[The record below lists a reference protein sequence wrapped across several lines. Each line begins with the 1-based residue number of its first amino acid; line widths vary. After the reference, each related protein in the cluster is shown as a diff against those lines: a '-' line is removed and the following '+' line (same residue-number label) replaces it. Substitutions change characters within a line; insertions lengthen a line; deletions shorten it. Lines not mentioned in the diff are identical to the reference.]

1 MKYSKK
7 VRGLCVSLITTLFVG
22 LFMNTGILEA
32 KAAVAH
38 FDGND
43 YRMSGQVDEGFFD
56 DDSTSVMGYTKTS
69 PRVDEWPR
77 IGIDVSHWQN
87 DRGTIDWSAVR
98 NSGVDFVIVKVGGR
112 YNDGSFYTDKCYKQ
126 NIEGALA
133 AGLRVGVYFW
143 SEAVTEA
150 EAREE
155 ANYVTGLI
163 YMYNITLPICM
174 DYEWCPSQYRSDCR
188 LYNSRQNAAQRTAV
202 ANAFMNQCA
211 LNGYTGALYANKST
225 LRNFFDGDSLA
236 ANGRVWIANYSNP
249 QWTGYLSNAGYL
261 ATTDYEK
268 TYDFFQFSSQ
278 GSVPGITGYVDLDYW
293 YDDGTISGQDYSAVF
308 DATYYAEHNADVVSA
323 VGSDAGA
330 LLSHFKNYGMAE
342 GRQGCATFD
351 PKSYY
356 LQYGDLRYA
365 YGTNWPLY
373 YQHYMLYGKAEGRK
387 GTGCT
392 TMQGPTTVYNGIDY
406 SGVYNYYYYL
416 EHNVDVKNALGT
428 DDATILKHFVNY
440 GVAEG
445 RQAIASFNVSSYRLQ
460 YADLRSAY
468 GKNWKNYYLHYVK
481 YGQKEG
487 RKGTGCTA
495 LQNATTVY
503 NGINYASVYDYNY
516 YVNNNVDVKKAYG
529 DDENAVL
536 AHFVNYGMKEGR
548 QAKSTF
554 NASSYRLQYVDLRNA
569 YGSNLKNYYLHYM
582 NYGAKEGR
590 KGAGCTT
597 VQGATT
603 VYNGVDYSAVY
614 DYYYYVSNN
623 SDIKNAY
630 GNDDQAVLAHF
641 VNYGMKEGR
650 QAKADFNV
658 GAYRGNYADLQSA
671 YGNDLKS
678 YYLHYMN
685 FGKKE
690 GRSGI

>member
-308 DATYYAEHNADVVSA
+308 DATYYGEHNADVVSA

-373 YQHYMLYGKAEGRK
+373 YQHYMLYGKAEGRQ

-406 SGVYNYYYYL
+406 SGVYNYDYYL

-428 DDATILKHFVNY
+428 DDATVLKHFVNY
-440 GVAEG
+440 GMAEG
-445 RQAIASFNVSSYRLQ
+445 RQAISTFSATSYRLQ

-481 YGQKEG
+481 YGQ
-487 RKGTGCTA
+487 
-495 LQNATTVY
+495 
-503 NGINYASVYDYNY
+503 
-516 YVNNNVDVKKAYG
+516 
-529 DDENAVL
+529 
-536 AHFVNYGMKEGR
+536 
-548 QAKSTF
+548 
-554 NASSYRLQYVDLRNA
+554 
-569 YGSNLKNYYLHYM
+569 
-582 NYGAKEGR
+582 KEGR

-650 QAKADFNV
+650 QAKADFNAGV
-658 GAYRGNYADLQSA
+658 YRENYADLQSA

>member
-1 MKYSKK
+1 MKHTRKT
-7 VRGLCVSLITTLFVG
+7 RTLCAALVTVLVVG
-22 LFMNTGILEA
+22 LFANTGILETQ
-32 KAAVAH
+32 AATTH

-43 YRMSGQVDEGFFD
+43 YRMSGHIDEGFFD
-56 DDSTSVMGYTKTS
+56 DDTETMSYTKSS
-69 PRVDEWPR
+69 PREGYSAIR
-77 IGIDVSHWQN
+77 KGIDVSHWQN
-87 DRGTIDWSAVR
+87 DRGTIDWNAVK
-98 NSGVDFVIVKVGGR
+98 NSGVEFVIVKVGGR

-188 LYNSRQNAAQRTAV
+188 LYNSGQNAAQRTAV

-211 LNGYTGALYANKST
+211 VNGYTGALYANKSM
-225 LRNFFDGDSLA
+225 LRNDFDGEALASL
-236 ANGRVWIANYSNP
+236 GRVWLANYMNP
-249 QWTGYLSNAGYL
+249 QVSGFEWWVSSN
-261 ATTDYEK
+261 YEHP
-268 TYDFFQFSSQ
+268 YDFFQFSSQ
-278 GSVPGITGYVDLDYW
+278 GSVPGITGYVDLNYW
-293 YDDGTISGQDYSAVF
+293 YDDGTISGQDYSSVF
-308 DATYYAEHNADVVSA
+308 NATYYAEKYPDVKSA
-323 VGSDAGA
+323 YGIDAGK
-330 LLSHFKNYGMAE
+330 LLNHFINWGMAE
-342 GRQGCATFD
+342 GRQGCQNFD
-351 PKSYY
+351 PISYY
-356 LQYGDLRYA
+356 LQYADLRQAYGQNWTQYYWHYMMYGKSEGRRGTGCSTVQNATTVLNGVDYAAVYDYTYYVTHNTDVYNAYGIDDQAVLKHFVQWGMGEGRQAKNTFSVTSYRLRYA
-365 YGTNWPLY
+365 DLRQAYGNNLKQYYLHYVNW
-373 YQHYMLYGKAEGRK
+373 GRNEGRK

-392 TMQGPTTVYNGIDY
+392 QLQNAVTVYNGVNYATVYDY
-406 SGVYNYYYYL
+406 EYYTS
-416 EHNVDVKNALGT
+416 HNQDVRKAFGY
-428 DDATILKHFVNY
+428 DDIAVLKHFV
-440 GVAEG
+440 
-445 RQAIASFNVSSYRLQ
+445 Q
-460 YADLRSAY
+460 
-468 GKNWKNYYLHYVK
+468 
-481 YGQKEG
+481 
-487 RKGTGCTA
+487 
-495 LQNATTVY
+495 
-503 NGINYASVYDYNY
+503 
-516 YVNNNVDVKKAYG
+516 
-529 DDENAVL
+529 
-536 AHFVNYGMKEGR
+536 YGMKEGR
-548 QAKSTF
+548 QAKATF
-554 NASSYRLQYVDLRNA
+554 NVTSYRLQYPDLRQA

-590 KGAGCTT
+590 KGTGCTT

>member
-308 DATYYAEHNADVVSA
+308 DATYYGEHNADVVSA

-373 YQHYMLYGKAEGRK
+373 YQHYMLYGKAEGRQ

-428 DDATILKHFVNY
+428 DDATVLKHFVNY
-440 GVAEG
+440 GMAEG
-445 RQAIASFNVSSYRLQ
+445 RQAISTFSATSYRLQ

-554 NASSYRLQYVDLRNA
+554 NA
-569 YGSNLKNYYLHYM
+569 
-582 NYGAKEGR
+582 
-590 KGAGCTT
+590 
-597 VQGATT
+597 
-603 VYNGVDYSAVY
+603 
-614 DYYYYVSNN
+614 N
-623 SDIKNAY
+623 S
-630 GNDDQAVLAHF
+630 
-641 VNYGMKEGR
+641 
-650 QAKADFNV
+650 
-658 GAYRGNYADLQSA
+658 
-671 YGNDLKS
+671 
-678 YYLHYMN
+678 
-685 FGKKE
+685 
-690 GRSGI
+690 

>member
-373 YQHYMLYGKAEGRK
+373 YQHYMLYGKAEGRQ

-392 TMQGPTTVYNGIDY
+392 TMQGPITVYNGIDY

-416 EHNVDVKNALGT
+416 E
-428 DDATILKHFVNY
+428 
-440 GVAEG
+440 
-445 RQAIASFNVSSYRLQ
+445 
-460 YADLRSAY
+460 
-468 GKNWKNYYLHYVK
+468 
-481 YGQKEG
+481 
-487 RKGTGCTA
+487 
-495 LQNATTVY
+495 
-503 NGINYASVYDYNY
+503 
-516 YVNNNVDVKKAYG
+516 NNVDVKKAYG

-582 NYGAKEGR
+582 NSGAKEGR
-590 KGAGCTT
+590 KGTGCTT

>member
-308 DATYYAEHNADVVSA
+308 DATYYGEHNADVVSA

-373 YQHYMLYGKAEGRK
+373 YQHYMLYGKAEGRQ

-428 DDATILKHFVNY
+428 DDATVLKHFVNY
-440 GVAEG
+440 GMAEG
-445 RQAIASFNVSSYRLQ
+445 RQAISTFSATSYRLQ

-554 NASSYRLQYVDLRNA
+554 NANSYRLQYV
-569 YGSNLKNYYLHYM
+569 
-582 NYGAKEGR
+582 
-590 KGAGCTT
+590 
-597 VQGATT
+597 
-603 VYNGVDYSAVY
+603 
-614 DYYYYVSNN
+614 
-623 SDIKNAY
+623 
-630 GNDDQAVLAHF
+630 
-641 VNYGMKEGR
+641 
-650 QAKADFNV
+650 
-658 GAYRGNYADLQSA
+658 DLQSA

>member
-143 SEAVTEA
+143 SEAVTED

-308 DATYYAEHNADVVSA
+308 DATYYGEHNADVVSA

-373 YQHYMLYGKAEGRK
+373 YQHYMLYGKAEGRQ

-428 DDATILKHFVNY
+428 DDATVLKHFVNY
-440 GVAEG
+440 GMAEG
-445 RQAIASFNVSSYRLQ
+445 RQAISTFSATSYRLQ

-468 GKNWKNYYLHYVK
+468 GKNW
-481 YGQKEG
+481 
-487 RKGTGCTA
+487 
-495 LQNATTVY
+495 
-503 NGINYASVYDYNY
+503 
-516 YVNNNVDVKKAYG
+516 
-529 DDENAVL
+529 
-536 AHFVNYGMKEGR
+536 
-548 QAKSTF
+548 
-554 NASSYRLQYVDLRNA
+554 
-569 YGSNLKNYYLHYM
+569 KNYYLHYM

>member
-308 DATYYAEHNADVVSA
+308 DATYYGEHNADVVSA

-373 YQHYMLYGKAEGRK
+373 YQHYMLYGKAEGRQ

-428 DDATILKHFVNY
+428 DDATVLKHFVNY
-440 GVAEG
+440 GMAEG
-445 RQAIASFNVSSYRLQ
+445 RQAISTFSATSYRLQ

-548 QAKSTF
+548 QAK
-554 NASSYRLQYVDLRNA
+554 
-569 YGSNLKNYYLHYM
+569 
-582 NYGAKEGR
+582 
-590 KGAGCTT
+590 
-597 VQGATT
+597 
-603 VYNGVDYSAVY
+603 
-614 DYYYYVSNN
+614 
-623 SDIKNAY
+623 
-630 GNDDQAVLAHF
+630 
-641 VNYGMKEGR
+641 
-650 QAKADFNV
+650 ADFNAGV
-658 GAYRGNYADLQSA
+658 YRENYADLQSA